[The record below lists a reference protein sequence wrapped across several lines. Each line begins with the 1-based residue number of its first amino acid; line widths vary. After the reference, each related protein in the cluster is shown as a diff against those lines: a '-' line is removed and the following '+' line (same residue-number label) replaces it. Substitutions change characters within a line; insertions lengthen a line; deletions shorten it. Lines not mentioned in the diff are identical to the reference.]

1 MSIENPSQRNS
12 PTFGV
17 RLPTS
22 GPLATVSTVVSTV
35 DTLAK
40 LGYDSVWT
48 NDHIS
53 WIPDSLTHFSA
64 GAMEAVA
71 NQDPNFFESLTTASF
86 ILSRTPNIRVVIS
99 ALVLPLR
106 DPRILARQLIT
117 IDALSG
123 GRLTLAMGMGGEEHD
138 FEVLGVSWKERGK
151 IGDEYLAALD
161 AALFGNPLST
171 YEGERIKFN
180 GAGFYP
186 KPSGLKKWIVGV
198 SQAAFR
204 RAGKWGDGWMETT
217 KSPKSFGE
225 HCKAF
230 HESLLKHGRSDA
242 SVTCGGQVSITIGT
256 SYEHAVKLASRTL
269 ARRFGTAENG
279 LEAAAVGTSQQV
291 AEKLN
296 EYIDEGA
303 DHLGLKLIV
312 KTREG
317 FLELAQQ
324 VKEEVLPLLDR

>member
-106 DPRILARQLIT
+106 DPRILARQLVT

-161 AALFGNPLST
+161 AALSGNPLST
-171 YEGERIKFN
+171 YEGERIKFK

-256 SYEHAVKLASRTL
+256 SYEHATKIASRTL
-269 ARRFGTAENG
+269 ARRFGTAEDG
-279 LEAAAVGTSQQV
+279 LAAAAVGTPQQV

-296 EYIDEGA
+296 EYVDEGA

-324 VKEEVLPLLDR
+324 VKEEIIPLLGR